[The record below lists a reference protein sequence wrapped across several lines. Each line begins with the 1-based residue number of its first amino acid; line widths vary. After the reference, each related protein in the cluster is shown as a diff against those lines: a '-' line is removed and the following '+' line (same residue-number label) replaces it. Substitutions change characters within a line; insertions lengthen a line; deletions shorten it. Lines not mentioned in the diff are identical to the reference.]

1 MCEFH
6 ESTCNGFGD
15 IWWTDNPIYFSS
27 IDSANVP
34 LVTLLVL
41 HAYGPWCIAGEHR
54 KRHVPRAHKQAIVS
68 DWLNAHYLGDHLR
81 LRLH

>member
-27 IDSANVP
+27 IDERSEILGRGFAK
-34 LVTLLVL
+34 L
-41 HAYGPWCIAGEHR
+41 
-54 KRHVPRAHKQAIVS
+54 KRDNYNILKWVGGSRSHS
-68 DWLNAHYLGDHLR
+68 DFFF
-81 LRLH
+81 